1 MIIRPEQLELKGA
14 PDALL
19 HGKFFIES
27 AQEQRIHGYL
37 YPSDIR
43 MICEP
48 AEFHGISNEIHYQ
61 FDCSG
66 LRAESFAAGPLEGTI
81 ALCCDCGEFEIP
93 YVVYPETV
101 PKAEELPFSTLEEFA
116 QLARQDY
123 QSAYRYFL
131 KSSFRTVLKD
141 DPERLALYEGLRS
154 ADVSYRNLEAFLVA
168 SGCKEELDFS
178 FFESAG
184 SATGTEAFG
193 AEGSAARTNG
203 RSDPGE
209 PGLGEAGSLGDTGYE
224 AESTEEKTGWSEA
237 ENQGQ
242 PESFIGQPR
251 TLALDYGELSEP
263 VRETIRIKKNTWG
276 FQAISVESDAM
287 FVRPERTLF
296 STDDFA
302 GSTYDLNLVLDTNLM
317 HAGNNFARL
326 TLKAGSQTLIVTVA
340 ARKKPQLRKDHQYH
354 IRKIMRKKL
363 ENLYVSFRLQ
373 KTDTPS
379 WIDHS
384 VSVINS
390 YKRAGGD
397 DPFADLFL
405 IQMYYADDKKHKA
418 SRLLEQVEA
427 QKQKLDTPERY
438 CFYLYITTFFYQEA
452 SYVDRVEEEVCRQF
466 YRRQESWQLQ
476 WILFYLQEK
485 YLNNPGARFEAVA
498 EQFMSGCRS
507 RILYLEAW
515 QAVKENPFLLRHLG
529 EFELHLL
536 RFADQEKVMT
546 AEILRQVANLSMHH
560 TDFDTR
566 LFEVLANGWRLYPS
580 DDLVRAICQ
589 ILIRGEKKEKQYF
602 EWYERGVNAGLR
614 LNGLYE
620 AYLQTV
626 EGMEFKDFPQIIR
639 MYFSYDASLDYSRRA
654 AFYRSIYESREDEPQ
669 IWAGS
674 RTQMERFL
682 TDQLESGHITE
693 DLAVLYGGFLREAM
707 ITPSAAGRLI
717 KLLFTYEIECTRPEM
732 DIRQIVLH
740 SIRIQQD
747 YTVRLKNGRAQIR
760 IYDPDAALFVVDAD
774 GIRYEAGSICRIHR
788 LFEDDRILSWCA
800 KKAPEYPGLVIFLCS
815 QSMKSDLVNDRLL
828 TYFRAGCALPEI
840 TESFRDECRAWVLSY
855 YTEHLRDDTLP
866 DFLDWMLS
874 GSAGRR
880 NTVRDFARVNK
891 TAMITLLAEEGKC
904 AEAFALLDE
913 FGAEE
918 IPLVKLVR
926 IASRMVLELEFEEN
940 NMLLSLCRECF
951 AKGKYDDKLL
961 HYLLLYFEGP
971 VEEMKQI
978 WSAACE
984 FGLDTMLLEEKIL
997 MMILFTRS
1005 GSQGSEP
1012 VFGAYLK
1019 KLGRQKLCTAYVN
1032 LKSYEYFVRGLPV
1045 ADPVFRYIENEYRR
1059 LSGMDRLFEQEPVCR
1074 LALLESYAR
1083 SSSLTKTQRIYAA
1096 EMLEEF
1102 ITKGMRFAFFK
1113 RFDEELL
1120 RLWQMQGHVFA
1131 EYVGNPKSTVRI
1143 RYRYRTRNDLEREVL
1158 QGKAQAAEVEL
1169 SESAQ
1174 SAELST
1180 LANKTD
1186 LAVAETPETVGTVEL
1201 AESAQAAASS
1211 EPAEMEYI
1219 TELVPNCF
1227 EGIFVKEFTLFAG
1240 DEIECLFEEMLPAD
1254 GRGETSASPGQDD
1267 RKHYSDARILR
1278 ADPDEPDTGMYGLL
1292 NRLCRQ
1298 KVSGDTKA
1306 AQETLDTW
1314 LTLEYIAK
1322 EVFTLV

>member
-1 MIIRPEQLELKGA
+1 MIIRPEQLELKGT
-14 PDALL
+14 PGALL

-27 AQEQRIHGYL
+27 ANGQRIHGYL

-66 LRAESFAAGPLEGTI
+66 LQADFFAAGPLKGTI
-81 ALCCDCGEFEIP
+81 VLCCDCGEFEIP
-93 YVVYPETV
+93 YTV
-101 PKAEELPFSTLEEFA
+101 CSEAGQREGELPFADLVEFA

-131 KSSFRTVLKD
+131 KSSFRTILKG
-141 DPERLALYEGLRS
+141 DPEHLALYEGLRS
-154 ADVSYRNLEAFLVA
+154 ADVSYRSLEEFLVA
-168 SGCKEELDFS
+168 AECKEALDLSFIAPDGSLAGAEPTGQRPDSCVPELYVERPEASASERYSESPGTSASGFS
-178 FFESAG
+178 GDMQEISDSESAENKPEA
-184 SATGTEAFG
+184 SAE
-193 AEGSAARTNG
+193 R
-203 RSDPGE
+203 P
-209 PGLGEAGSLGDTGYE
+209 
-224 AESTEEKTGWSEA
+224 
-237 ENQGQ
+237 Q
-242 PESFIGQPR
+242 
-251 TLALDYGELSEP
+251 TLAFDYGELSEP

-276 FQAISVESDAM
+276 FQAVSVESDAL

-326 TLKAGSQTLIVTVA
+326 TLKAGRQTLTVTVA
-340 ARKKPQLRKDHQYH
+340 VRKKPQLHKDRQYH
-354 IRKIMRKKL
+354 IRKIMMKKL

-373 KTDTPS
+373 KTDTSS
-379 WIDHS
+379 WIEHS

-438 CFYLYITTFFYQEA
+438 CYYLYITTFFYQEA
-452 SYVDRVEEEVCRQF
+452 AYVDRVEEEVCRQF

-476 WILFYLQEK
+476 WILLYLQEK

-498 EQFMSGCRS
+498 EQFTSGCRS

-515 QAVKENPFLLRHLG
+515 QALKENPFLLRHLG

-536 RFADQEKVMT
+536 RFADQEKVLT

-560 TDFDTR
+560 TVFDDR
-566 LFEVLANGWRLYPS
+566 LFRVLTNGWRLYPS

-589 ILIRGEKKEKQYF
+589 ILIRGDRKEKKYF
-602 EWYERGVNAGLR
+602 EWYARGVDAGLR

-626 EGMEFKDFPQIIR
+626 EGIEVQDFPQIIR
-639 MYFSYDASLDYSRRA
+639 MYFSYDTSLDYSRRA
-654 AFYRSIYESREDEPQ
+654 RVYWSIYENRDAQPQ
-669 IWAGS
+669 TWSGCRA
-674 RTQMERFL
+674 QMERFL
-682 TDQLESGHITE
+682 TDQLEYGHITDE
-693 DLAVLYGGFLREAM
+693 LAALYRGFLRESM
-707 ITPSAAGRLI
+707 ITPSLAGRLI
-717 KLLFTYEIECTRPEM
+717 KLLFTYEIECTLPEM

-740 SIRIQQD
+740 SVRIQQD

-760 IYDPDAALFVVDAD
+760 IYDPDAALFAVDAN
-774 GIRYEAGSICRIHR
+774 GIWHEARPICRIRR
-788 LFEDDRILSWCA
+788 LLEDERMLSWCA

-815 QSMKSDLVNDRLL
+815 QSIKSDLVNDRLL
-828 TYFRAGCALPEI
+828 PYFRAGCSLPEI
-840 TESFRDECRAWVLSY
+840 TESFREEMRSWILSY
-855 YTEHLRDDTLP
+855 YVDHPRDDTLP

-874 GSAGRR
+874 GKAGRR
-880 NTVRDFARVNK
+880 NTVQDFARVNK

-940 NMLLSLCRECF
+940 TMLLSLCRECF
-951 AKGKYDDKLL
+951 ARGKYDDKLL
-961 HYLLLYFEGP
+961 RYLLLYFEGP
-971 VEEMKQI
+971 AKEMKQI
-978 WSAACE
+978 WTAAGD

-1005 GSQGSEP
+1005 GSSGSEP
-1012 VFGAYLK
+1012 VFDAYLK
-1019 KLGRQKLCTAYVN
+1019 KLGRRKLCTAYAN
-1032 LKSYEYFVRGLPV
+1032 LKAYEYFVKGLPV
-1045 ADPVFRYIENEYRR
+1045 AEPVFCFIEKEYRR
-1059 LSGMDRLFEQEPVCR
+1059 LSGMERLSEQEPVCR

-1083 SSSLTKTQRIYAA
+1083 AASLTKTQRVYAA
-1096 EMLEEF
+1096 EILEEF
-1102 ITKGMRFAFFK
+1102 NTKGMRFAFFK

-1120 RLWQMQGHVFA
+1120 RPWQLQGHVFA
-1131 EYVGNPKSTVRI
+1131 EYAGNPKSIVRI
-1143 RYRYRTRNDLEREVL
+1143 RYRYRTRNGQDAVEISTPALI
-1158 QGKAQAAEVEL
+1158 AALPGQEQKSGS
-1169 SESAQ
+1169 SEA
-1174 SAELST
+1174 ARM
-1180 LANKTD
+1180 
-1186 LAVAETPETVGTVEL
+1186 PET
-1201 AESAQAAASS
+1201 AEK
-1211 EPAEMEYI
+1211 AEQSDKADTPTLPEAEYT

-1227 EGIFVKEFTLFAG
+1227 EGIFVKEFTLFAEE
-1240 DEIECLFEEMLPAD
+1240 EIECVFEEIPPAAD
-1254 GRGETSASPGQDD
+1254 GHGESSVNANQGGKKYISD
-1267 RKHYSDARILR
+1267 RRLLR

-1292 NRLCRQ
+1292 NQLCRSVGSQ
-1298 KVSGDTKA
+1298 DAEA

-1314 LTLEYIAK
+1314 LTLEYLAK
-1322 EVFTLV
+1322 EVFTLI

>member
-1 MIIRPEQLELKGA
+1 MKRRIEQLLNGIFEYEPGHVTIRPEQLELKGA
-14 PDALL
+14 PGALL

-27 AQEQRIHGYL
+27 AQGQRIHGYL

-43 MICEP
+43 MLCEP
-48 AEFHGISNEIHYQ
+48 SEFHGISNEIHYQ

-66 LRAESFAAGPLEGTI
+66 LTAESFAAGPLEGTI

-93 YVVYPETV
+93 YTV
-101 PKAEELPFSTLEEFA
+101 CLEAGQNFQELPFSNLEEFA

-131 KSSFRTVLKD
+131 KSSFRVILKEN
-141 DPERLALYEGLRS
+141 PEHLALYEGLRS
-154 ADVSYRNLEAFLVA
+154 ADVSYRSLEEFFVA
-168 SGCKEELDFS
+168 SGCKEALELS
-178 FFESAG
+178 FASSDG
-184 SATGTEAFG
+184 SAIEKEAVE
-193 AEGSAARTNG
+193 ADEDWTRISVPGSG
-203 RSDPGE
+203 GE
-209 PGLGEAGSLGDTGYE
+209 
-224 AESTEEKTGWSEA
+224 
-237 ENQGQ
+237 Q
-242 PESFIGQPR
+242 PE
-251 TLALDYGELSEP
+251 TLSIDYGELSEP
-263 VRETIRIKKNTWG
+263 VRETIRMKKNTWG
-276 FQAISVESDAM
+276 FQAVSVESDAL

-302 GSTYDLNLVLDTNLM
+302 GSTFDLNLVLDTNLM

-326 TLKAGSQTLIVTVA
+326 TLKAGRQTLTVTVA
-340 ARKKPQLRKDHQYH
+340 AHKRSLLHKDHQYH
-354 IRKIMRKKL
+354 IRKIMMKKL

-379 WIDHS
+379 WIEHS

-405 IQMYYADDKKHKA
+405 IQMYYADDRKHKA
-418 SRLLEQVEA
+418 SRLLEQVED
-427 QKQKLDTPERY
+427 QRQRLDTPERY
-438 CFYLYITTFFYQEA
+438 CYYLYITTFFYQEA
-452 SYVDRVEEEVCRQF
+452 SYVDCVEEEVSKQF
-466 YRRQESWQLQ
+466 YRRKESWQLQ

-485 YLNNPGARFEAVA
+485 YLNNPGARYEAVM
-498 EQFMSGCRS
+498 EQFTSGCRS

-515 QAVKENPFLLRHLG
+515 QALKENPFLLRHLG

-560 TDFDTR
+560 TAFDDR
-566 LFEVLANGWRLYPS
+566 LFGVLSNGWQLYPS

-589 ILIRGEKKEKQYF
+589 ILIRGDRKEKKYF
-602 EWYERGVNAGLR
+602 EWYARGVDAGLR

-626 EGMEFKDFPQIIR
+626 EGMEVKDFPQIIR

-654 AFYRSIYESREDEPQ
+654 VFYRSIYENRDAEPQ
-669 IWAGS
+669 IWTGS

-693 DLAVLYGGFLREAM
+693 DLAVLYRDFLRESM
-707 ITPSAAGRLI
+707 ITPSSAGRLI

-740 SIRIQQD
+740 SVRIQQD

-760 IYDPDAALFVVDAD
+760 IYDPDAALFAVDAD
-774 GIRYEAGSICRIHR
+774 GVRHEARSVCRFSR
-788 LFEDDRILSWCA
+788 LLEDDRMLSWCA

-815 QSMKSDLVNDRLL
+815 QSMKSGLVNDRLL
-828 TYFRAGCALPEI
+828 PYFRAGCALPEI
-840 TESFRDECRAWVLSY
+840 TEGFRDELRAWILSY
-855 YTEHLRDDTLP
+855 YMDHLRDDTLP

-874 GSAGRR
+874 GKAGRR
-880 NTVRDFARVNK
+880 NTIQDFAHVNK
-891 TAMITLLAEEGKC
+891 TAMITLLAEEGRC

-940 NMLLSLCRECF
+940 AMLLSLCRECF
-951 AKGKYDDKLL
+951 ARGKYDDKLL
-961 HYLLLYFEGP
+961 RYLLLYFEGP
-971 VEEMKQI
+971 AEEMKQI
-978 WSAACE
+978 WAAACE

-1005 GSQGSEP
+1005 GSAGSEP

-1045 ADPVFRYIENEYRR
+1045 AEPVFKYIENEYRR

-1083 SSSLTKTQRIYAA
+1083 AASLTKTQRVYAA

-1102 ITKGMRFAFFK
+1102 HTKGMRFAFFK

-1120 RLWQMQGHVFA
+1120 RPWQLQGHVFA
-1131 EYVGNPKSTVRI
+1131 EYVGNPKSIVRI
-1143 RYRYRTRNDLEREVL
+1143 RYRYLSENGQKMAEAPETARTEELSGITELTQTE
-1158 QGKAQAAEVEL
+1158 EL
-1169 SESAQ
+1169 SEAAGAAQ
-1174 SAELST
+1174 PSGAAEPL
-1180 LANKTD
+1180 
-1186 LAVAETPETVGTVEL
+1186 
-1201 AESAQAAASS
+1201 ASS
-1211 EPAEMEYI
+1211 EPEYI

-1227 EGIFVKEFTLFAG
+1227 EGIFVKEFTLFA
-1240 DEIECLFEEMLPAD
+1240 DEEIECVFEEISPGAD
-1254 GRGETSASPGQDD
+1254 ARGEVSVTANQSGK
-1267 RKHYSDARILR
+1267 RIVSDSRTLR

-1292 NRLCRQ
+1292 NRLCCS
-1298 KVSGDTKA
+1298 VSSGDTET

-1314 LTLEYIAK
+1314 LTLEYLAK